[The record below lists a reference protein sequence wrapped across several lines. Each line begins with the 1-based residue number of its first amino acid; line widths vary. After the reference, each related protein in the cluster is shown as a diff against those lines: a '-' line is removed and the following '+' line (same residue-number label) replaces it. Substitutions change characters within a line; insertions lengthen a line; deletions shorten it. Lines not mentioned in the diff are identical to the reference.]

1 MRNLRTIL
9 VKEFKSDFRNPY
21 ILGGAALFLIS
32 SLFVCYITIKRIPS
46 PALWVAL
53 YWIIILFASFN
64 AVAKSFVNETRGRLL
79 YLYALVS
86 PGVFIAAKTIY
97 HTLVMLLLSAIAV
110 VIYATFFEME
120 IADKSIF
127 ALSVILGSSGLAI
140 ILSLLSTMASK
151 AGNNLTLLAILGLP
165 ILLPLILVSSTLM
178 KNAVD
183 GIDLSVQLKYL
194 FVLGGLNVVS
204 FALSIV
210 LFPYLWRE

>member
-1 MRNLRTIL
+1 M
-9 VKEFKSDFRNPY
+9 
-21 ILGGAALFLIS
+21 GGAALFLIS
-32 SLFVCYITIKRIPS
+32 SLFVCYITIKRISS

-64 AVAKSFVNETRGRLL
+64 AVAKSFINETRGRLL
-79 YLYALVS
+79 YLYTLVN
-86 PGVFIAAKTIY
+86 PADFIAAKTIY
-97 HTLVMLLLSAIAV
+97 NTLVMLLLSGIAV
-110 VIYATFFEME
+110 LIYATFFEME
-120 IADKSIF
+120 IADKAVF
-127 ALSVILGSSGLAI
+127 ATSVVLGSSGLAI

-204 FALSIV
+204 FALSII